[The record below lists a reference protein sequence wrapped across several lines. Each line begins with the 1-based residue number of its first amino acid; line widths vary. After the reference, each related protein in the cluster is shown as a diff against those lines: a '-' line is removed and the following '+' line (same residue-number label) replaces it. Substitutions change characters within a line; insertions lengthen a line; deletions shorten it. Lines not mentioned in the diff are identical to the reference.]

1 MAIIKSAL
9 VDLTLYRRDWMGV
22 NEAYEVEP
30 AGLAWCAA
38 IFLACPVAVGFLLG
52 VLLSPRQNWWNVFPA
67 GMA

>member
-38 IFLACPVAVGFLLG
+38 MILACPVVAGFLLG
-52 VLLSPRQNWWNVFPA
+52 ILLSRQPWWDVLPV